1 MASAGKV
8 RAGQAFV
15 ELILASKEFDKGL
28 KNIRTN
34 MASFGKAI
42 EQYSTITITLAVT
55 SLFPLRRAINEF
67 GEFDKKM
74 RLVNSVTNAT
84 EADFK
89 SLSKTVRL
97 LGRETIFSAQQVSD
111 AMLILARAGFTSK
124 EAERGARDFL
134 NLSLATD
141 TNLERSIEI
150 AAATIR
156 GFDMPI
162 SRATE
167 VVDILTAAAN
177 ISAQSLEELGHGF
190 KFIVPIAKSAG
201 MSLKETAQMSAY
213 LANMGLK
220 GSNAA
225 TNLRNIL
232 LRMPTMQGKYKDL
245 LNIDVKDELGNLRG
259 LVDVLYDVKEAVD
272 NLPSGERLVI
282 LNQLFGRY
290 GVSGAAAFISGS
302 EMREVFEA
310 IDNATG
316 EASRVAEAV
325 ASGVSGS
332 ISIMANRTRDAFIEL
347 GEVIQ
352 PTVFGIAS
360 EIGFMTDDFKAFVRE
375 NADEINTFVKALAE
389 MGRVIVEIIAA
400 FGKFAVNHP
409 KLTTSLLLIASTA
422 PQILLLVKALTI
434 LKTALSSIATV
445 GKAFAFSI
453 KEGAATKRWID
464 NSITDRINAKI
475 KKSDAEEYTRRETI
489 MRDDILKKGRELD
502 IDLKLRKEKE
512 ANREYE
518 KVLKERNELVEKLS
532 AITPE
537 QEKYRDA
544 RNKVVEEEKLKYDEF
559 KKIEKDYIQK
569 RGELAKRVEAP
580 FARDGKV
587 KMDFEIFTNK
597 EAIEEAIEG
606 AGKAA
611 EKLKNANYDVV
622 SLKKQIADLEAKGG
636 GKRKL
641 ASLQKQLSAAE
652 LIKEDAGK
660 AYLKSMVDLTTL
672 RSADLKAE
680 MKRVET
686 EIASAESDLVAK
698 KDKLEAFSGTVKDKA
713 SQFRKEPVDFFK
725 DRVAKAKEDIEVAKK
740 NAADLSAELDSL
752 YEVKDGKKVAKAIS
766 GGAAKRRSLQLK
778 LATANKKLAKSEEDL
793 VSAEKDLVNAEVF
806 KSYQNEIG
814 RTEEKVVSLKK
825 ELGQLKNQDI
835 ELNFEGIEK
844 ANAEFKTLS
853 ENLVTSKK
861 EYDKATKAVEK
872 ASKAYDKINASKK
885 AADDIVLKDAENKLQ
900 LAKDKQERASQALND
915 AQLELDRFTINRKKG
930 LENFKKNQD
939 KRSSFFTNA
948 GKNITSAFTGVLY
961 GTAIAAGVGLLLS
974 TITKAISSKLNAM
987 EIRSQRASD
996 MARLK
1001 SEDVNKVKSER
1012 EYIKSLFDQLVE
1024 YNKKEIR
1031 YASDMSD
1038 ARVIV
1043 EELNSRFDGLNLT
1056 LDATTKSVAGVDDA
1070 IRSVNEA
1077 FNEQEINALS
1087 AAITA
1092 KRASITADEESY
1104 EQKRKSLARDL
1115 AIGESFRSFLKK
1127 PANEKEFSYDFY
1139 PNELKE
1145 LRKKFKGEELQKE
1158 FYEYFYKRIGGDT
1171 PISQQ
1176 TQDALGMTDDTWFV
1190 KNPAE
1195 NYQALLDLKSR
1206 IESNKLEIEKDSLA
1220 KQKLEQAKIA
1230 REQKKAID
1238 YTAIMTSSIEGLMQS
1253 VSDTLGISDPTKEAL
1268 NFDGPTIT
1276 RLFTAYAAMM
1286 ADEAFKASEKDES
1299 KVPDLEA
1306 WEIARNAVNLGA
1318 SSNKVDLESM
1328 KNAIDVAGGTYYSKK
1343 NEETGS
1349 ERTWNREEFDK
1360 TEAGAFIAGVLKNI
1374 ASYESIT
1381 SITESSKK
1389 IEDEIAELEA
1399 QLANINSAFDEKK
1412 FQVLERRD
1420 VPDLKEL
1427 EFERDKK
1434 LEAVQQKIIFLRGGL
1449 YNQYNEELNNI
1460 LTKKDE
1466 LLKGAGDEGLPPLQQ
1481 TYLNTLRIFQD
1492 YIEKGI
1498 VDLGSKINSMISGM
1512 DIPRPME
1519 SIKESM
1525 GIGLPDDEVIK
1536 FNFNA
1541 VKQLFLDQALRARRA
1556 SEEEGDVEDIK
1567 RWDVI
1572 IEAIKVGITESLKSS
1587 DFMKQIEDKMN
1598 DEEFA
1603 TTVSDFTASL
1613 TGILDTM
1620 SEIGHITQD
1629 FTDRQDKI
1637 TDLERKQKEAE
1648 YKYSLALL
1656 ESRDDKEINIEK
1668 ARKEKEEEIKNLQLK
1683 LIDEYKSVG
1692 NELKKTLAFIDQTKG
1707 TLSSVK
1713 DEEVNRESYVFVDL
1727 AQRLIEGKLSEVTD
1741 KTIEAIE
1748 KLPEVQQTQMAKL
1761 TSVGTFSARE
1771 AQDLAY
1777 IVTWEKKQYEA
1788 LLSLTDKTLAFDRNT
1803 KQGLDNVVVAIREV
1817 NDGEYI

>member
-97 LGRETIFSAQQVSD
+97 LGSETIFSAQQVSD

-325 ASGVSGS
+325 ATGVSGS

-360 EIGFMTDDFKAFVRE
+360 EIGFMTDDFKAFIRE

-475 KKSDAEEYTRRETI
+475 KKSDAEEYARREAI
-489 MRDDILKKGRELD
+489 MRDDIFKKGRELD

-861 EYDKATKAVEK
+861 EYDKATKAVKK

-900 LAKDKQERASQALND
+900 LAKDKQERASQTLND
-915 AQLELDRFTINRKKG
+915 AQLELDRFTINREKR

-961 GTAIAAGVGLLLS
+961 GTAITAGVGLLLS

-1001 SEDVNKVKSER
+1001 SSEVEKVRSER

-1024 YNKKEIR
+1024 YNKNEFKK
-1031 YASDMSD
+1031 ASDMSD
-1038 ARVIV
+1038 AKVV
-1043 EELNSRFDGLNLT
+1043 VDELNGKFDGLNLT
-1056 LDATTKSVAGVDDA
+1056 LDETTKAVNGVDDA
-1070 IRSVNEA
+1070 LRLVNES
-1077 FNEQEINALS
+1077 FNEQEINTLS
-1087 AAITA
+1087 AAITSR
-1092 KRASITADEESY
+1092 KASITADEASY
-1104 EQKRKSLARDL
+1104 EQKMKSLAKEMSYHTERVKN
-1115 AIGESFRSFLKK
+1115 ESLFDPVTSHELKK
-1127 PANEKEFSYDFY
+1127 K
-1139 PNELKE
+1139 LKE
-1145 LRKKFKGEELQKE
+1145 ATWFSKGDDIKDAYYKLIKDSNTAELQPLFEKLE
-1158 FYEYFYKRIGGDT
+1158 KGTVTLWGKSLSE
-1171 PISQQ
+1171 Q
-1176 TQDALGMTDDTWFV
+1176 
-1190 KNPAE
+1190 
-1195 NYQALLDLKSR
+1195 YQEILNIKSR
-1206 IESNKLEIEKDSLA
+1206 IESDKLEIEKDSLA

-1399 QLANINSAFDEKK
+1399 QLANINFAFDEKK

-1434 LEAVQQKIIFLRGGL
+1434 LEAVQQKIIFLRGRL

-1481 TYLNTLRIFQD
+1481 TYLDALRIFQD

-1512 DIPRPME
+1512 DIPKPME

-1556 SEEEGDVEDIK
+1556 SEEEEDVEDIK

-1656 ESRDDKEINIEK
+1656 ESRDDKKIDIEK

-1692 NELKKTLAFIDQTKG
+1692 NELKKTLAFIDQTKV

-1713 DEEVNRESYVFVDL
+1713 DEEANRESYVFVDL

-1788 LLSLTDKTLAFDRNT
+1788 LLNLTDKTLAFDRNT

>member
-97 LGRETIFSAQQVSD
+97 LGRETIFSARQVSD

-259 LVDVLYDVKEAVD
+259 LVDVLRDVKEAVD

-302 EMREVFEA
+302 EMREVFET

-325 ASGVSGS
+325 ATGVSGS

-489 MRDDILKKGRELD
+489 MRDDIVKKGRELD

-597 EAIEEAIEG
+597 EAIKEAIEG

-636 GKRKL
+636 EKRKL

-861 EYDKATKAVEK
+861 EYDKATKAVKK

-900 LAKDKQERASQALND
+900 LAKDKQERASQTLND
-915 AQLELDRFTINRKKG
+915 AQLELDRFTISREKG

-1001 SEDVNKVKSER
+1001 SSEVEKVRSER

-1024 YNKKEIR
+1024 YNKNEFKK
-1031 YASDMSD
+1031 ASDMSD
-1038 ARVIV
+1038 AKVV
-1043 EELNSRFDGLNLT
+1043 VDELNGKFDGLNLT
-1056 LDATTKSVAGVDDA
+1056 LDETTKAVNGVDDA
-1070 IRSVNEA
+1070 LRLVNES
-1077 FNEQEINALS
+1077 FNEQEINTLS
-1087 AAITA
+1087 AAITSR
-1092 KRASITADEESY
+1092 KASITADEASY
-1104 EQKRKSLARDL
+1104 EQKMKSLAKEMSYHTERVKK
-1115 AIGESFRSFLKK
+1115 ESLFDPVTSHELKK
-1127 PANEKEFSYDFY
+1127 K
-1139 PNELKE
+1139 LKE
-1145 LRKKFKGEELQKE
+1145 ATWFSKGDDIKDAYYKLIKDSNTAELQPLFEKLE
-1158 FYEYFYKRIGGDT
+1158 KGTVTLWGKSLSE
-1171 PISQQ
+1171 Q
-1176 TQDALGMTDDTWFV
+1176 
-1190 KNPAE
+1190 
-1195 NYQALLDLKSR
+1195 YQEILNTKSR
-1206 IESNKLEIEKDSLA
+1206 IESDKLEIEKDSLA

-1276 RLFTAYAAMM
+1276 RPFTAYAAMM

-1389 IEDEIAELEA
+1389 VEDEIAELEA

-1412 FQVLERRD
+1412 YQALERRD
-1420 VPDLKEL
+1420 VPNLKEL

-1481 TYLNTLRIFQD
+1481 TYLDTLRIFQD

-1536 FNFNA
+1536 FNFSA

-1603 TTVSDFTASL
+1603 STVSDFTASL

-1788 LLSLTDKTLAFDRNT
+1788 LLNLTDKTLAFDRNT

>member
-259 LVDVLYDVKEAVD
+259 LVDVLHDVKEAVD

-325 ASGVSGS
+325 ATGVSGS

-489 MRDDILKKGRELD
+489 MRDDISKKGRELD

-861 EYDKATKAVEK
+861 EYDKATKAVKK

-900 LAKDKQERASQALND
+900 LAKDKQERASQTLND
-915 AQLELDRFTINRKKG
+915 AQLELDRFTINREKG

-1001 SEDVNKVKSER
+1001 SSEVEKVRSER

-1024 YNKKEIR
+1024 YNKNEFKK
-1031 YASDMSD
+1031 ASDMSD
-1038 ARVIV
+1038 AKVV
-1043 EELNSRFDGLNLT
+1043 VDELNGKFDGLNLT
-1056 LDATTKSVAGVDDA
+1056 LDETTKAVNGVDDA
-1070 IRSVNEA
+1070 LRLVNES
-1077 FNEQEINALS
+1077 FNEQEINTLS
-1087 AAITA
+1087 AAITSR
-1092 KRASITADEESY
+1092 KASITADEASY
-1104 EQKRKSLARDL
+1104 EQKMKSLAKEMSYHTERVKK
-1115 AIGESFRSFLKK
+1115 ESLFDPVTSHELKK
-1127 PANEKEFSYDFY
+1127 K
-1139 PNELKE
+1139 LKE
-1145 LRKKFKGEELQKE
+1145 ATWFSKGDDIKDAYYKLIKDSNTAELQPLFEKLE
-1158 FYEYFYKRIGGDT
+1158 KGTVVLWGKSLSE
-1171 PISQQ
+1171 Q
-1176 TQDALGMTDDTWFV
+1176 
-1190 KNPAE
+1190 
-1195 NYQALLDLKSR
+1195 YQEILNIKSR
-1206 IESNKLEIEKDSLA
+1206 IESDKLEIEKDSLA

-1276 RLFTAYAAMM
+1276 RPFTAYAAMM

-1412 FQVLERRD
+1412 FQVFEGRD
-1420 VPDLKEL
+1420 VPNFKEL

-1449 YNQYNEELNNI
+1449 YNQYNEELKNI

-1481 TYLNTLRIFQD
+1481 TYLDTLRIFQD

-1512 DIPRPME
+1512 DIPKPME

-1536 FNFNA
+1536 FNFSA

-1556 SEEEGDVEDIK
+1556 SEEEEDVEDIK

-1648 YKYSLALL
+1648 YKYFLALL
-1656 ESRDDKEINIEK
+1656 ESRDDKEIDIEK

-1788 LLSLTDKTLAFDRNT
+1788 LLNLTDKTLAFDRNT

>member
-74 RLVNSVTNAT
+74 RLVNSITNAT

-97 LGRETIFSAQQVSD
+97 LGRETIFSAQQVSN

-259 LVDVLYDVKEAVD
+259 LVDILRDVKEAVD

-302 EMREVFEA
+302 EMREVFET

-325 ASGVSGS
+325 ATGVSGS

-475 KKSDAEEYTRRETI
+475 KKSDAEEYARRETI
-489 MRDDILKKGRELD
+489 MRDDISKKGRELD
-502 IDLKLRKEKE
+502 IDLKLKKEKE

-597 EAIEEAIEG
+597 EAIKEAIEG

-861 EYDKATKAVEK
+861 EYDKATKAVKK

-900 LAKDKQERASQALND
+900 LAKDKQERASQTLND
-915 AQLELDRFTINRKKG
+915 AQLELDRFTINREKG

-974 TITKAISSKLNAM
+974 TITKVISSKLNAM

-1031 YASDMSD
+1031 NASDMSD

-1056 LDATTKSVAGVDDA
+1056 LDETTKSVAGVDDA

-1092 KRASITADEESY
+1092 KRASITADKESY

-1115 AIGESFRSFLKK
+1115 AEREVFLFTV
-1127 PANEKEFSYDFY
+1127 ANKKEFSYDFY

-1145 LRKKFKGEELQKE
+1145 LRKKFKGKELPKK
-1158 FYEYFYKRIGGDT
+1158 FYEYFYKRIGDDT
-1171 PISQQ
+1171 PIPQQ
-1176 TQDALGMTDDTWFV
+1176 TQDALGMNDYTWFG
-1190 KNPAE
+1190 KSPAE
-1195 NYQALLDLKSR
+1195 KYQALLDLKSR
-1206 IESNKLEIEKDSLA
+1206 IESDELEIEKDSLA

-1230 REQKKAID
+1230 REQKKAVD

-1276 RLFTAYAAMM
+1276 RLFTAYAAMRT
-1286 ADEAFKASEKDES
+1286 DEAFKASEKDES

-1381 SITESSKK
+1381 SITEFSKK

-1399 QLANINSAFDEKK
+1399 QLANINFAFDEKK
-1412 FQVLERRD
+1412 SQVLERRV

-1449 YNQYNEELNNI
+1449 YNQYNEELKNI

-1481 TYLNTLRIFQD
+1481 TYLDTLRIFQD

-1536 FNFNA
+1536 FNFSA

-1556 SEEEGDVEDIK
+1556 SEEEEDVEDIK

-1656 ESRDDKEINIEK
+1656 ESRDDKEIDIEK

-1727 AQRLIEGKLSEVTD
+1727 AQRLVEGKLSKVTD

-1748 KLPEVQQTQMAKL
+1748 KLSEVQQTQMAKL

-1788 LLSLTDKTLAFDRNT
+1788 LLNLTDKTLAFDRNT

>member
-259 LVDVLYDVKEAVD
+259 LVDVLHDVKEAVD

-325 ASGVSGS
+325 ATGVSGS

-489 MRDDILKKGRELD
+489 MRDDISKKGRELD

-861 EYDKATKAVEK
+861 EYDKATKAVKK

-900 LAKDKQERASQALND
+900 LAKDKQERASQTLND
-915 AQLELDRFTINRKKG
+915 AQLELDRFTINREKG

-1001 SEDVNKVKSER
+1001 SSEVEKVRSER

-1024 YNKKEIR
+1024 YNKNEFKK
-1031 YASDMSD
+1031 ASDMSD
-1038 ARVIV
+1038 AKVV
-1043 EELNSRFDGLNLT
+1043 VDELNGKFDGLNLT
-1056 LDATTKSVAGVDDA
+1056 LDETTKAVNGVDDA
-1070 IRSVNEA
+1070 LRLVNES
-1077 FNEQEINALS
+1077 FNEQEINTLS
-1087 AAITA
+1087 AAITSR
-1092 KRASITADEESY
+1092 KASITADEASY
-1104 EQKRKSLARDL
+1104 EQKMKSLAKEMSYHTERVKK
-1115 AIGESFRSFLKK
+1115 ESLFDPVTSHELKK
-1127 PANEKEFSYDFY
+1127 K
-1139 PNELKE
+1139 LKE
-1145 LRKKFKGEELQKE
+1145 ATWFSKGDDIKDAYYKLIKDSNTAELQPLFEKLE
-1158 FYEYFYKRIGGDT
+1158 KGTVVLWGKSLSE
-1171 PISQQ
+1171 Q
-1176 TQDALGMTDDTWFV
+1176 
-1190 KNPAE
+1190 
-1195 NYQALLDLKSR
+1195 YQEILNIKSR
-1206 IESNKLEIEKDSLA
+1206 IESDKLEIEKDSLV

-1276 RLFTAYAAMM
+1276 RPFTAYAAMM

-1399 QLANINSAFDEKK
+1399 QLANINSAFDKKK
-1412 FQVLERRD
+1412 FQVLEGRD
-1420 VPDLKEL
+1420 VPNFKEL

-1449 YNQYNEELNNI
+1449 YNQYNEELKNI

-1481 TYLNTLRIFQD
+1481 TYLDTLRIFQD

-1512 DIPRPME
+1512 DIPKPME

-1556 SEEEGDVEDIK
+1556 SEEEEDVEDIK

-1648 YKYSLALL
+1648 YKYFLALL
-1656 ESRDDKEINIEK
+1656 ESRDDKEIDIEK

-1713 DEEVNRESYVFVDL
+1713 DEEVNHESYVFVDL

-1788 LLSLTDKTLAFDRNT
+1788 LLNLTDKTLAFDRNT